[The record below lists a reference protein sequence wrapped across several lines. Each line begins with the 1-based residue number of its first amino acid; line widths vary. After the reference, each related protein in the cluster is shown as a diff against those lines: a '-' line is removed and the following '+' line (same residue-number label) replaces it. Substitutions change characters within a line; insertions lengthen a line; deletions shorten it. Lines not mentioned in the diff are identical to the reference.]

1 LSRFQALIFQEG
13 SMKKLLSVAIFL
25 FAASGSAWAQDEVSP
40 ALQVSGNAAMDFS
53 CTSAASQNSIRVFVA
68 SSRLPDYLTCV
79 SVERLSSPVALASPA
94 YPAAAA
100 APASKTPVP
109 KIKDTGRENRWQI
122 GLGVALVRF
131 RSSVYFATAVGLN
144 SSLSYFVKDSLAIE
158 GAVTSAFAPAVFQ
171 SFEHVKYVGYGAG
184 PKYVFAH
191 DQLQPWIHAL
201 VGGIHILPQTALGS
215 QNGFEVLV
223 GGGADYALNP
233 NWALRLEADYVRT
246 HVFGQSQNSG
256 QAVLGI
262 VHSF

>member
-1 LSRFQALIFQEG
+1 
-13 SMKKLLSVAIFL
+13 MKKLLSVAIFL
-25 FAASGSAWAQDEVSP
+25 FAASGPAWAQDEVLP
-40 ALQVSGNAAMDFS
+40 APQPNQNAALDFS
-53 CTSAASQNSIRVFVA
+53 RTSAASFTAGSSQDSVWVFAA
-68 SSRLPDYLTCV
+68 SSLLPDSLLSAPLERLP
-79 SVERLSSPVALASPA
+79 SPSPFASPA
-94 YPAAAA
+94 YPPAAA
-100 APASKTPVP
+100 APASKSPVP

-131 RSSVYFATAVGLN
+131 RSSIYFATAVGLN
-144 SSLSYFVKDSLAIE
+144 SSISYFLKDSLAIE

-184 PKYVFAH
+184 PKYVLTH
-191 DQLQPWIHAL
+191 DQLQPWVHAL

-215 QNGFEVLV
+215 QNGFEVLI

-233 NWALRLEADYVRT
+233 NWALRLEADYIRT